1 MAVDDTAPRAQR
13 PGPIAL
19 ADLFDA
25 ALKDL
30 TPNPNPRAP
39 APMAVPTPAASG
51 DAFLFRGN
59 RHESVPRRLFVDRRL
74 TPLERNAWQ
83 VFRLML
89 NDDGV
94 TTFPT
99 YEQLR
104 PWLASMP
111 CAGQASHE
119 TVARALT
126 LLRLTRWLSLVR
138 RRRDPKTGRIL
149 GNLYVL
155 HDEPL
160 TLFEAM
166 QLDADYLA
174 LVSQSLGH
182 SAKAVQVVG
191 LNTLQEI
198 ADDPMLSGR
207 TLPSRLQVL
216 AERLADQGIT
226 ATASYPQEDAIHD
239 SEEGPASLL
248 RNGERPSSESE
259 AGPKPAPDGALRNP
273 KQDRTVRSSRIDEVR
288 TTAQARALGDLQWP
302 KRFAELRR
310 NSKPAPG
317 WRCSK
322 WTLPCG
328 RLCWTSGPHGA
339 ASMASATPPGTCS
352 ASSSA
357 PCAASSM
364 RGPSRP
370 ARQRQ
375 HHRRRERHRPSR
387 RATSCRPRWP
397 GSTSSACAICCANPE
412 RRAWQGH
419 EADLLGGRQKRSPG
433 DGCVVKRRT
442 TARHAA
448 QNLSRAPARP

>member
-1 MAVDDTAPRAQR
+1 MAVDDTAPRAPRQ
-13 PGPIAL
+13 GPIAL

-30 TPNPNPRAP
+30 TPKPHPSAP

-51 DAFLFRGN
+51 DAFLFSGN
-59 RHESVPRRLFVDRRL
+59 RHESVPRRLFLDRRL

-94 TTFPT
+94 TAFPT

-160 TLFEAM
+160 TPFEAM

-226 ATASYPQEDAIHD
+226 ATQSYPQEDAIHD

-288 TTAQARALGDLQWP
+288 TTAREREQARAMQGIRLPERFLDLKEEQQAGAMVALQQVDASLRQAVLDEW
-302 KRFAELRR
+302 AERCRGSAIR
-310 NSKPAPG
+310 NPAG
-317 WRCSK
+317 YLFGIIQRAIRGEFNAWAK
-322 WTLPCG
+322 QAG
-328 RLCWTSGPHGA
+328 
-339 ASMASATPPGTCS
+339 
-352 ASSSA
+352 SA
-357 PCAASSM
+357 PPPAAT
-364 RGPSRP
+364 RDAPPEPPRNVVP
-370 ARQRQ
+370 PEVAKQ
-375 HHRRRERHRPSR
+375 HIDRLRE
-387 RATSCRPRWP
+387 
-397 GSTSSACAICCANPE
+397 
-412 RRAWQGH
+412 
-419 EADLLGGRQKRSPG
+419 LLRKS
-433 DGCVVKRRT
+433 
-442 TARHAA
+442 
-448 QNLSRAPARP
+448 

>member
-1 MAVDDTAPRAQR
+1 MAVDDTAPRAPRQ
-13 PGPIAL
+13 GPIAL

-51 DAFLFRGN
+51 DAFLFSGN

-94 TTFPT
+94 TAFPT

-226 ATASYPQEDAIHD
+226 ATQSYPQEDAIHD

-288 TTAQARALGDLQWP
+288 TTAREREQARAMQGIRLPERFLDLKEEQQAGAMVALQQVDASLRQAVLDEW
-302 KRFAELRR
+302 AERCRGSAIR
-310 NSKPAPG
+310 NPAG
-317 WRCSK
+317 YLFGIIQRAIRGEFNAWAK
-322 WTLPCG
+322 QAG
-328 RLCWTSGPHGA
+328 
-339 ASMASATPPGTCS
+339 
-352 ASSSA
+352 SA
-357 PCAASSM
+357 PPPAAT
-364 RGPSRP
+364 RDAPPEPPRNVVP
-370 ARQRQ
+370 PEVAKQ
-375 HHRRRERHRPSR
+375 HIDRLRE
-387 RATSCRPRWP
+387 
-397 GSTSSACAICCANPE
+397 
-412 RRAWQGH
+412 
-419 EADLLGGRQKRSPG
+419 LLRKS
-433 DGCVVKRRT
+433 
-442 TARHAA
+442 
-448 QNLSRAPARP
+448 